1 MHKYV
6 NRERGCEWDSVCV
19 CVRVCVCVCACVCVR
34 ERDRYRSS
42 ECVIERVI
50 ICVSETMCMRE
61 WVSVCVGERNRVK
74 NDITMLSASNSR
86 DTRLDT

>member
-1 MHKYV
+1 MCA
-6 NRERGCEWDSVCV
+6 R
-19 CVRVCVCVCACVCVR
+19 ACVCVWER
-34 ERDRYRSS
+34 EIDRYRSS

-61 WVSVCVGERNRVK
+61 WVSVCVGESNRVR
-74 NDITMLSASNSR
+74 NNNTMLSASNSR